1 MKAPVDPDINNF
13 KTQFDG
19 VDVRIYDPVARGNDG
34 LLGPVLIYIHGGG
47 WVLGDIDSYDLTSE
61 FILSWKKPIMVVIV
75 HHFSWMNVT
84 TPLPRISHAC
94 LSFILIISHCSL
106 GTNSPTFQLTVSQNH
121 FHPSSLSL
129 SIIGVRHKIHFRL
142 LWRILTKCIAF

>member
-61 FILSWKKPIMVVIV
+61 YILSWKKD
-75 HHFSWMNVT
+75 
-84 TPLPRISHAC
+84 L
-94 LSFILIISHCSL
+94 
-106 GTNSPTFQLTVSQNH
+106 
-121 FHPSSLSL
+121 
-129 SIIGVRHKIHFRL
+129 
-142 LWRILTKCIAF
+142 